1 MNEKQIEQLL
11 WNFSVEILF
20 IVDDMG
26 MIQKVNHHAAKEL
39 GFLEQELV
47 GMDIRTL
54 FQKASQP
61 VNLTEV
67 QEGEVESVIYRRNR
81 TCFPVEGR
89 VARSSDGKL
98 YIIALTSAAEKQ
110 VAKQD
115 MEIGREAIE
124 QANKVQHEFMA
135 NVTHELRTPVNGILG
150 HVRNLLEEEELK
162 PFYSTLH
169 IIEGCCDNMNKI
181 ISNLLDFSKLESG
194 KFQMEEREFCFRK
207 MIQQVVDTN
216 IAAVNEKGLKLS
228 VSVAQDVPEYVI
240 GDELR
245 IMQVLNNLISNAMKF
260 TPAGYI
266 KVEIIQTIRKKRE
279 VELFFIVMDSGI
291 GISEEGKQKLFQSF
305 SQVDA
310 SITRK
315 YGGTGLGL
323 TITQELVHMM
333 GGDIHAEGERGKGS
347 NFSFTV
353 RLKTDEEEVQEEKI
367 AEIINWNPGKMF
379 SQISSEQDMMYEFGS
394 EINEREIR
402 GTFEKL
408 NLSMDMANWAKAE
421 NFAAGIKQLLQGGSK
436 NLQRAAF
443 RLEMAVRK
451 SDYEKAKEAEKKVAE
466 LLECEWKDLKK
477 K

>member
-1 MNEKQIEQLL
+1 MIEQQIENLI
-11 WNFSVEILF
+11 WEFSVELLF
-20 IVDDMG
+20 IVDDNG
-26 MIQKVNHHAAKEL
+26 MIQKVNNYAVKEL
-39 GFLEQELV
+39 GYTEQEFV
-47 GMDIRTL
+47 GMDIRRL
-54 FQKASQP
+54 FQKDSQP
-61 VNLTEV
+61 VDLAEV
-67 QEGEVESVIYRRNR
+67 LEGDVQSVIYRKNK

-89 VARSSDGKL
+89 VGKGSDGKL
-98 YIIALTSAAEKQ
+98 YMVALTSAAEKE

-124 QANKVQHEFMA
+124 QANKVQHEFLA

-150 HVRNLLEEEELK
+150 HVRNLMEEDTSSS
-162 PFYSTLH
+162 FRNTLN

-181 ISNLLDFSKLESG
+181 INNLLDFSKLESG

-216 IAAVNEKGLKLS
+216 IAAVNAKGLKLS

-266 KVEIIQTIRKKRE
+266 KVEVIQTTRKKRE

-323 TITQELVHMM
+323 AVCKELVTLMR
-333 GGDIHAEGERGKGS
+333 GNIRVDSEVDEGS
-347 NFSFTV
+347 TFSFSIWL
-353 RLKTDEEEVQEEKI
+353 RLADTEKKLSGAEVLREQFQYGDEADDEHFDAVKVFNSPENKKEVADTLDKLVLCVEMENWDRAEK
-367 AEIINWNPGKMF
+367 
-379 SQISSEQDMMYEFGS
+379 
-394 EINEREIR
+394 
-402 GTFEKL
+402 
-408 NLSMDMANWAKAE
+408 
-421 NFAAGIKQLLQGGSK
+421 FASYLKQLVK
-436 NLQRAAF
+436 NAPDELDKKVF
-443 RLEMAVRK
+443 RMEMQIRK
-451 SDYEKAKEAEKKVAE
+451 ANYEKTMEMYHKFTQAYRMHLGGED
-466 LLECEWKDLKK
+466 C
-477 K
+477 

>member
-323 TITQELVHMM
+323 AVCKELVTLMR
-333 GGDIHAEGERGKGS
+333 GTIRVDSEVNEGS
-347 NFSFTV
+347 TFSFSIWL
-353 RLKTDEEEVQEEKI
+353 RLAEKEKTQDGIQEQFQYGDE
-367 AEIINWNPGKMF
+367 A
-379 SQISSEQDMMYEFGS
+379 D
-394 EINEREIR
+394 
-402 GTFEKL
+402 
-408 NLSMDMANWAKAE
+408 DE
-421 NFAAGIKQLLQGGSK
+421 NFDAVMEFNSPENKKEVADTLDKLVLCVEMENWDRAEKFAANLKQLLK
-436 NLQRAAF
+436 NAPDELDKKVF
-443 RLEMAVRK
+443 RMEMQIRK
-451 SDYEKAKEAEKKVAE
+451 ANYEKTMEMYHKFTQAYQT
-466 LLECEWKDLKK
+466 LLGGEDL
-477 K
+477 